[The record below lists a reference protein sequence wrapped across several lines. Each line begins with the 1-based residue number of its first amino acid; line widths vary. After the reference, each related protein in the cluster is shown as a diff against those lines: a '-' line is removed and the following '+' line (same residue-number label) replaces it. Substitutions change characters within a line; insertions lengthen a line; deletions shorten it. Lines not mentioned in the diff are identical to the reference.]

1 MSKVILGCKVPN
13 GFVMEVDGISK
24 SINGAHTE
32 YGTIA
37 YDRGEQIGITS
48 DVDKSLWDA
57 WRAKHADHPLCKNGF
72 VFEAKSEASL
82 KAQAKETK
90 EVKTGLEQKTPEQHE
105 RSTGAKPDNK
115 VADE

>member
-1 MSKVILGCKVPN
+1 MATVVLGCKVPN

-24 SINGAHTE
+24 RINGAHTE

-57 WRAKHADHPLCKNGF
+57 WRARHANHPLCAKGH
-72 VFEAKSEASL
+72 VFEAKSEASV
-82 KAQAKETK
+82 KAIAKETK

-105 RSTGAKPDNK
+105 RVAGAKKDK
-115 VADE
+115 GAEE